1 MTTTALDNARAALAK
16 LIAFLSEPATSDRDR
31 AGVIQAFEFTFET
44 TWKLLERVAEREGL
58 EAESPKRAVTAAYK
72 LGIVHDENLWLA
84 MLQDRN
90 LTTHVYHSQLA
101 DRIFTAISTKY
112 AAALADAVRLAGDAI
127 EAEPRHDTTP

>member
-44 TWKLLERVAEREGL
+44 TWKLLKRVAEREGL